1 MLLFPTYVKVC
12 FLCMVRCGMKQWKFP
27 ETPDI
32 CDYKR
37 KDIVEIISPPSNV
50 NVRKIMD
57 CKEIEKY
64 CYPPKANM
72 RTLMLS
78 PVTSDFDFVLFIE
91 NSCPLR

>member
-1 MLLFPTYVKVC
+1 
-12 FLCMVRCGMKQWKFP
+12 MVRCGMKHWKFP

-37 KDIVEIISPPSNV
+37 KDIVEIISPPSIV

-78 PVTSDFDFVLFIE
+78 PVTSYFKFVLFLEKIPATQD
-91 NSCPLR
+91 NNFVLI